1 MNCSLEVSLNQMLKK
16 NLPYVFLMI
25 INSFNYRNALGLIQS
40 NAESTKS
47 IMTHNRK
54 EINFKGIF

>member
-1 MNCSLEVSLNQMLKK
+1 
-16 NLPYVFLMI
+16 MI
-25 INSFNYRNALGLIQS
+25 INNFNYRNALGLIQS